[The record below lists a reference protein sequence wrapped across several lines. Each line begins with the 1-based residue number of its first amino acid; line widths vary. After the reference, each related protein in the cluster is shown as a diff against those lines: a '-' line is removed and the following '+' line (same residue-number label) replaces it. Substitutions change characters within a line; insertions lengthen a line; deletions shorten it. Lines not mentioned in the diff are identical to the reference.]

1 MLILPPVSL
10 AGAIEILLRAK
21 SVPLYLDAKIS
32 HRWDD
37 DRFNAFRTEFRARV
51 PYICHLRITANH
63 LNLHETL
70 EGLVSPAPTLESLVV
85 FSHGGFYDGE
95 LGFVLPDTL
104 FSGSTPRLSCLKL
117 FCCEISWTSP
127 LLKGLRHLEIHV
139 FLSRAKPTLEAWLDA
154 LDELPH
160 LKTLV
165 LRSASPIA
173 SSFPFD
179 VNRTATLPS
188 ISHLEILAS
197 PGDCALA
204 LAHLDLPA
212 LTELHIIP
220 KLSYSH
226 PDSDDVPRIL
236 PYIVRHAHGPQDTQ
250 PLQSVLIRSNGRRVD
265 ILAWSVPNIDV
276 ETQDPPTFLAETLPP
291 RVALSFTYLNG
302 SPLRNPI
309 ELLDTA
315 IAALPLDGL
324 VTLVVQDFVINEAF
338 YFRHVPRWSL
348 LCHVRLAAP
357 SDHGFKQMLMRD
369 DGGQENPLL
378 PSLKELVLVGTL
390 SNNWTLALTNRV
402 SKRGPLELLDLR
414 MCVPHSH
421 EHHMLL
427 GVLAYKFLAPELLS
441 EAREQMTSVWET
453 VARGILLEEANWEI
467 ESDYSYPT
475 DDDLDDDHRE
485 DGLDIGFD
493 KDEGGVDDE
502 QDGED
507 EEVEDEWEMEED

>member
-1 MLILPPVSL
+1 MV
-10 AGAIEILLRAK
+10 
-21 SVPLYLDAKIS
+21 
-32 HRWDD
+32 
-37 DRFNAFRTEFRARV
+37 RTQYRR
-51 PYICHLRITANH
+51 RDT
-63 LNLHETL
+63 
-70 EGLVSPAPTLESLVV
+70 GPT
-85 FSHGGFYDGE
+85 H
-95 LGFVLPDTL
+95 
-104 FSGSTPRLSCLKL
+104 
-117 FCCEISWTSP
+117 
-127 LLKGLRHLEIHV
+127 
-139 FLSRAKPTLEAWLDA
+139 LSRRDA
-154 LDELPH
+154 ASP
-160 LKTLV
+160 
-165 LRSASPIA
+165 RSAL
-173 SSFPFD
+173 FH
-179 VNRTATLPS
+179 V
-188 ISHLEILAS
+188 
-197 PGDCALA
+197 
-204 LAHLDLPA
+204 
-212 LTELHIIP
+212 
-220 KLSYSH
+220 
-226 PDSDDVPRIL
+226 
-236 PYIVRHAHGPQDTQ
+236 
-250 PLQSVLIRSNGRRVD
+250 
-265 ILAWSVPNIDV
+265 
-276 ETQDPPTFLAETLPP
+276 
-291 RVALSFTYLNG
+291 LNG

-414 MCVPHSH
+414 MCVPYSH
-421 EHHMLL
+421 EHRMLL

-475 DDDLDDDHRE
+475 DDDLD
-485 DGLDIGFD
+485 
-493 KDEGGVDDE
+493 EGGVDDE
-502 QDGED
+502 QDGVD